1 MSKEI
6 DWVDIAVEETM
17 KSIEKEQRKNF
28 AKKEL
33 EEERLS
39 ALDQQKYD
47 DLCICGK
54 KLNECENS
62 YDHMSDGC

>member
-1 MSKEI
+1 MKEI
-6 DWVDIAVEETM
+6 DWVTLAVDETM
-17 KSIEKEQRKNF
+17 KSSQHIAAEQE
-28 AKKEL
+28 KEL

-39 ALDQQKYD
+39 SLADQQKYN